1 MSGPARWSL
10 SATDPYICASIEC
23 SMLSS
28 LGTGAGI
35 RSTRAV
41 RSLRSA
47 PNLDA
52 EHDLITVQALR
63 ADQLIQL
70 QSKRSRV
77 IKRSGDIIFSL
88 AVLGLG
94 SPVFLALALL
104 VKLTSR
110 GPVFY
115 VQQRVGR
122 DYRSFGCI
130 KFRTMRRDADRILSR
145 ILSES
150 PDLQEEFR
158 NDFKLKNDPRIT
170 RLGKFLR
177 RSSLDELP
185 QFVNVLRGEMSVVG
199 PRPIVRQELPRYGNR
214 MEEVLAVRP
223 GLTGLWQVSGRN
235 NLSYE
240 QRVVLDLHYASQRT
254 FCLDLSIIV
263 RTLRVIFD
271 PRDRGAY

>member
-1 MSGPARWSL
+1 MSMVWSFG
-10 SATDPYICASIEC
+10 SASLAPGSFAGLPSSPT
-23 SMLSS
+23 LSS
-28 LGTGAGI
+28 T
-35 RSTRAV
+35 
-41 RSLRSA
+41 A
-47 PNLDA
+47 PLLTA
-52 EHDLITVQALR
+52 E
-63 ADQLIQL
+63 QLIEL
-70 QSKRSRV
+70 QSRRSRV
-77 IKRSGDIIFSL
+77 VKRTGDIVFSL
-88 AVLGLG
+88 AVLSIG
-94 SPVFLALALL
+94 SPIYILLGLL

-130 KFRTMRRDADRILSR
+130 KFRTMRRDADRVLAR
-145 ILSES
+145 LLAES
-150 PDLQEEFR
+150 PDLAEEFR

-199 PRPIVRQELPRYGNR
+199 PRPIVRKELPRYGEA
-214 MEEVLAVRP
+214 MDEVLAVRP

-235 NLSYE
+235 NLSYDE
-240 QRVVLDLHYASQRT
+240 RVDLDVDYARHRSFRADLEIILRT
-254 FCLDLSIIV
+254 IG
-263 RTLRVIFD
+263 VILD